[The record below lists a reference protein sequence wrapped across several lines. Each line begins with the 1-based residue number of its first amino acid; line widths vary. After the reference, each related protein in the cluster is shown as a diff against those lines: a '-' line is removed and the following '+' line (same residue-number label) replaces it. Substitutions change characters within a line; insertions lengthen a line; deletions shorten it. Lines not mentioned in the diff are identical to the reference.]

1 MRISR
6 MVSSGSEYKHIVV
19 DAQGNALISETT
31 MKVRELVAEH
41 LFYGW
46 QPLELAQNHD
56 YLTLSQVYAALA
68 YYYEHQAEVDAQ
80 IKADLAAVEELR
92 KRFGESLLE
101 RKLKKD
107 RAS

>member
-1 MRISR
+1 
-6 MVSSGSEYKHIVV
+6 MVSSGSDFKHIVLNERG
-19 DAQGNALISETT
+19 DAVIGETN

-46 QPLELAQNHD
+46 QPLELARYHE

-68 YYYEHQAEVDAQ
+68 YYHEHQAEVDAQ
-80 IKADLAAVEELR
+80 IKADLAYSDQVR
-92 KRFGESLLE
+92 KQAGQSLLE
-101 RKLKKD
+101 RKLRQD